1 MQVGCVLI
9 LLFGLVV
16 AEKPVP
22 RYGVTSPSTPYTAPQ
37 LQSYGS
43 VVYHAQP
50 VYVQTKPSKAD
61 KFEAFKA
68 KISSKKEDIKVKLD
82 DLKAK
87 IIVGKVALKSSIA
100 DKFEAFKAKI
110 SSKKEDI
117 KVKLDDLKAK
127 IIVGKVAL
135 KSKFENLK
143 SKISSK
149 VSAFKS
155 KLESKKATHVHEPKY
170 SAPRPIVT
178 YVSVPRPTVTYAR
191 PQHRW

>member
-68 KISSKKEDIKVKLD
+68 KISSKKEDIK
-82 DLKAK
+82 A
-87 IIVGKVALKSSIA
+87 
-100 DKFEAFKAKI
+100 
-110 SSKKEDI
+110 
-117 KVKLDDLKAK
+117 KLDDLKAK

-155 KLESKKATHVHEPKY
+155 KLESKKATHVHEHKY